1 MKPNNLRVLQAKKAK
16 EATSEEMI
24 RLYNVERFKVEVSVG
39 IAEIMENDGVPRLE
53 LADTLGKHK
62 SSITEILNGHHN
74 YTLETLADVFWALG
88 WAVHL
93 TLSRAFGELRV
104 PIREEDE
111 IATLTLSADFATDH
125 FANQLYRTRTE
136 TLPACSIWLSA

>member
-53 LADTLGKHK
+53 LAETLGKHK
-62 SSITEILNGHHN
+62 SSVTEILNGHHN

-125 FANQLYRTRTE
+125 NSEASFHWASEDASYPY
-136 TLPACSIWLSA
+136 PAA

>member
-16 EATSEEMI
+16 EATSEEMA
-24 RLYNVERFKVEVSVG
+24 RLYNVERFKVEASVG
-39 IAEIMENDGVPRLE
+39 IAEIMENDGVTRSE

-62 SSITEILNGHHN
+62 SSITEILNGCHN
-74 YTLETLADVFWALG
+74 YTLETLADVFGVLG

-104 PIREEDE
+104 PTKEADE
-111 IATLTLSADFATDH
+111 SATDTL
-125 FANQLYRTRTE
+125 QLLFPTGH
-136 TLPACSIWLSA
+136 SAEVSTHSESAA